1 MSDRIIKF
9 SNFAT
14 AGRLKNTVAI
24 SRTVPRWYKGD
35 RDLNLAP
42 PMEIFKAYKGSGD
55 IERFMIDYYEYIYD
69 TFDIV
74 ETAEL
79 CIGKILLC
87 WCPRGEFCHRQ
98 LLAKIFEKE
107 AGVKVEEIGGWKLDW
122 FSAPFEKVDEFVE
135 VAFEE

>member
-1 MSDRIIKF
+1 MSERIIKF

-35 RDLNLAP
+35 RDIALAP
-42 PMEIFKAYKGSGD
+42 PLDIFKAYKESGD
-55 IERFMIDYYEYIYD
+55 IERFMIEYYEYIYD

-79 CIGKILLC
+79 CIGKIFLC

-98 LLAKIFEKE
+98 LLAKIFEKAAGE
-107 AGVKVEEIGGWKLDW
+107 ATARI
-122 FSAPFEKVDEFVE
+122 A
-135 VAFEE
+135 AR